1 MYNPWRNLGSCM
13 ALEERISRTIWRYTS
28 REWVELS
35 RVDVVVVG
43 AGPAGLTAA
52 KYLADRG
59 FRVVVLERR
68 LSFGGGIG
76 GGGMLLH
83 KIVLDRSALRIL
95 EDFRVRFVEDP
106 EEGLYVVDSSELIAK
121 LASGAI
127 DAGAKVLL
135 GVQVEDVIYRE
146 NPLRI
151 EGVVTQWTAV
161 AMSGL
166 HVDPLFIAGRAVVD
180 CTGHDAEVVR
190 VVTRK
195 IPQAGLQLRGE
206 SSAYAEVSERVVVE
220 RTGRLIPG
228 LYVAGM
234 SVASVYG
241 LPRMGPIFSAM
252 LLSGRRVAEVVAEDL
267 SHGSTKG

>member
-1 MYNPWRNLGSCM
+1 MS
-13 ALEERISRTIWRYTS
+13 LEERISRTIWRYTS
-28 REWVELS
+28 RDWLELS
-35 RVDVVVVG
+35 KVDVTIVG

-52 KYLADRG
+52 KYLADRR

-83 KIVLDRSALRIL
+83 KVVLDKSALKML
-95 EDFRVRFVEDP
+95 EDFRVKYVEDL

-127 DAGAKVLL
+127 DAGAKVVL
-135 GVQVEDVIYRE
+135 GVQVEDVIYRDS
-146 NPLRI
+146 PLRI
-151 EGVVTQWTAV
+151 EGVVIQWTAV

-166 HVDPLFIAGRAVVD
+166 HVDPLFIASRAVVD
-180 CTGHDAEVVR
+180 CTGHDAEVVK
-190 VVTRK
+190 VVSKK
-195 IPQAGLQLRGE
+195 IPQAGLQLVGE

-220 RTGRLIPG
+220 RTGKLMPG

-234 SVASVYG
+234 SVAAVYG

-267 SHGSTKG
+267 SRGV